1 MAYKNPQELVVG
13 LAQLPVAIEAKLPEG
28 APKLS
33 QMMIDASTKGPALP
47 DFLVEIPDLPAV
59 PEMPGLPP
67 LPGAELRRYVT
78 EVEVKPAGLA
88 PKPRVTPIV
97 QEIIPSP
104 AVGVIP
110 QIETRRGM

>member
-47 DFLVEIPDLPAV
+47 DFPMEFPDLPAV
-59 PEMPGLPP
+59 PEMPGP
-67 LPGAELRRYVT
+67 LAPPGAELRRYVT
-78 EVEVKPAGLA
+78 GVEVRPTPTPEPALPRKPLG
-88 PKPRVTPIV
+88 K
-97 QEIIPSP
+97 EIMS
-104 AVGVIP
+104 
-110 QIETRRGM
+110 

>member
-13 LAQLPVAIEAKLPEG
+13 LAQLPLAIEAKLPEG

-33 QMMIDASTKGPALP
+33 VMMIDASTKGPALP

-59 PEMPGLPP
+59 PEMPALPAPPGGAGL
-67 LPGAELRRYVT
+67 RTYVT
-78 EVEVKPAGLA
+78 EVQVKPAALTTVLRNRTVA
-88 PKPRVTPIV
+88 
-97 QEIIPSP
+97 IPSP

-110 QIETRRGM
+110 EVISRRGM